1 MGFEL
6 VSFSGPDPLA
16 RAASGEWLAKV
27 AEAAEPYI
35 VALSGG
41 RIAANLFSATAE
53 LARHNSSIRKVHFF
67 WADERCV
74 PPEHPDSNYRVAHQ
88 LLFDPLKIDPSRIHR
103 IRGEARPSDAASAAT
118 EELLRIAPKNR
129 AGIPIFDLIFLGM
142 GEDGH
147 VASLFPD
154 APREPGIYYPII
166 GPKPPPQ
173 RITLSYDV
181 LAAARQVWGLVSG
194 PGKEVALRA
203 SLQPDG
209 RTPLAQVV
217 RSRQITRIFSDI
229 PV

>member
-16 RAASGEWLAKV
+16 RAASGEWL
-27 AEAAEPYI
+27 EAIRKASEPYL

-41 RIAANLFSATAE
+41 RIATNLFTASAE
-53 LARHNSSIRKVHFF
+53 LACNDAAIHRVHFF

-74 PPEHPDSNYRVAHQ
+74 PPDHPDSSYRVAHQ
-88 LLFDPLKIDPSRIHR
+88 LLFVPLKIDPSHIHR
-103 IRGEARPSDAASAAT
+103 IRGEMTPTAAADTATKELMGLAGKNAA
-118 EELLRIAPKNR
+118 
-129 AGIPIFDLIFLGM
+129 GVPIFDLIFLGM

-154 APREPGIYYPII
+154 APRQPGVYYPVI

-181 LAAARQVWGLVSG
+181 LAAAREVWVLASG
-194 PGKEVALRA
+194 PGKEEALRA

-209 RTPLAQVV
+209 RTPLAEVL
-217 RSRQITRIFSDI
+217 RLRQKTRIFSDI